1 MNNLPETPVSA
12 LRLLATTQ
20 AQVDS
25 FSDGL
30 IRSVKDGEVNPLEIL
45 VMLRAFEK
53 VTKRVLS
60 EIDKNYLD
68 EADKYP
74 EKKFELY
81 GASIEKAEMG
91 VSYDY
96 SVCADPIY
104 EERESAMNAA
114 KTLLDER
121 KEFLKAL
128 REPVTIVHEAT
139 GEVITIRPPV
149 KKSTSGLKVS
159 IK

>member
-1 MNNLPETPVSA
+1 MNLPETPVSA
-12 LRLLATTQ
+12 LRMLATTQ
-20 AQVDS
+20 TEIDR

-45 VMLRAFEK
+45 VMLRAFDK
-53 VTKRVLS
+53 VSKRVLS
-60 EIDKNYLD
+60 EIDENYLK

-81 GASIEKAEMG
+81 GAFIEKAEVG

-96 SVCADPIY
+96 SVCADPVF
-104 EERESAMNAA
+104 EERESAMNSA

-128 REPVTIVHEAT
+128 KEPMTIVHEAT

-149 KKSTSGLKVS
+149 KKSTDGLKVS
-159 IK
+159 IR